1 MKDYYKILGV
11 EEEASEEE
19 IRARWIEL
27 TKRYHPDLVKTKEAD
42 EKIRE
47 INEAYQV
54 LRNQSTRLEYDLERT
69 YGQKIREGKRESY
82 FKKLSVPASILIVF
96 IIFGIIYF
104 KNFQNKIDQTDQRNL
119 TNQRDQIDQTNLSR
133 LSRSESVQDEMGS
146 LFHWD
151 QINPTNPTNPTIQ
164 TDATI
169 PTNITIQTSP
179 TTPTISTNI
188 TIQTNPTDAITPMD
202 SKDSTTQRPTDVISP
217 ITPSIAQAATMEKVQ
232 LPQPPQNPITPL
244 PNDPINNR
252 PTGAINQ
259 TNQRNQINPTNPIA
273 SKIELPQFKPPSL
286 LATED
291 EVRKFF
297 GNYIELYNRMDIE
310 GFLSLF
316 SSEAIQNKIY
326 GLRGIRKIYTDFFN
340 QGQGVRYQIQDM
352 KIEIYQ
358 NAVEVKARYVIEQVL
373 RTGGGKKV
381 WRGNVCWVLGKE
393 NGALKILSLDYRHQ

>member
-1 MKDYYKILGV
+1 MMKDYYKILGV

-119 TNQRDQIDQTNLSR
+119 TNQRDQVNQRN
-133 LSRSESVQDEMGS
+133 EPN
-146 LFHWD
+146 

-169 PTNITIQTSP
+169 P
-179 TTPTISTNI
+179 TNI

-202 SKDSTTQRPTDVISP
+202 SKDSTTQRPTDPTISTN
-217 ITPSIAQAATMEKVQ
+217 ITI
-232 LPQPPQNPITPL
+232 
-244 PNDPINNR
+244 
-252 PTGAINQ
+252 Q
-259 TNQRNQINPTNPIA
+259 TNPTNPIDP
-273 SKIELPQFKPPSL
+273 KRELPQFKPPSL
-286 LATED
+286 LAAED

>member
-1 MKDYYKILGV
+1 MMKNYYKILSV

-54 LRNQSTRLEYDLERT
+54 LRNKSTRLEYDLERT
-69 YGQKIREGKRESY
+69 YGQKKREGKRESY

-119 TNQRDQIDQTNLSR
+119 TNQRDQINQTNLSR

-151 QINPTNPTNPTIQ
+151 QINQTNPANPTIQ

-169 PTNITIQTSP
+169 PTNITIQTNP
-179 TTPTISTNI
+179 TTPATQKSLVAPTPKPIDSST
-188 TIQTNPTDAITPMD
+188 QQ
-202 SKDSTTQRPTDVISP
+202 TQRRIDVL
-217 ITPSIAQAATMEKVQ
+217 T
-232 LPQPPQNPITPL
+232 PQPQVALATPVV
-244 PNDPINNR
+244 PFEP
-252 PTGAINQ
+252 NQ
-259 TNQRNQINPTNPIA
+259 TNQRNQIDQRNPTNPIDP
-273 SKIELPQFKPPSL
+273 KRELPQFKPPSL

-326 GLRGIRKIYTDFFN
+326 GLGGIRKIYTDFFN

-381 WRGNVCWVLGKE
+381 WRGNVYWVLGKE
-393 NGALKILSLDYRHQ
+393 NGALKILSLGYQHQ

>member
-1 MKDYYKILGV
+1 MMKNYYKILSV
-11 EEEASEEE
+11 EEKASEEE

-54 LRNQSTRLEYDLERT
+54 LRNKSTRLEYDLEWT

-119 TNQRDQIDQTNLSR
+119 TNERDQINQTNLSR
-133 LSRSESVQDEMGS
+133 LSCLPHETLLLFHWGGESVQDEMGS

-151 QINPTNPTNPTIQ
+151 QINQTNPANPTIQ

-179 TTPTISTNI
+179 TTPATQKSLVAPTPKPIDSST
-188 TIQTNPTDAITPMD
+188 QQ
-202 SKDSTTQRPTDVISP
+202 TQRRIDVL
-217 ITPSIAQAATMEKVQ
+217 T
-232 LPQPPQNPITPL
+232 PQPQVALATPVV
-244 PNDPINNR
+244 PFEP
-252 PTGAINQ
+252 NQ
-259 TNQRNQINPTNPIA
+259 TNQRNQIDQRNPTNPIDP
-273 SKIELPQFKPPSL
+273 KRELPQFKPPSL

-291 EVRKFF
+291 EVKKFF

-326 GLRGIRKIYTDFFN
+326 GLGGIRKIYTDFFN

-381 WRGNVCWVLGKE
+381 WRGNVYWVLGKE
-393 NGALKILSLDYRHQ
+393 NGALKILSLDYQHQ

>member
-1 MKDYYKILGV
+1 
-11 EEEASEEE
+11 
-19 IRARWIEL
+19 
-27 TKRYHPDLVKTKEAD
+27 
-42 EKIRE
+42 
-47 INEAYQV
+47 
-54 LRNQSTRLEYDLERT
+54 LRNKSTRLEYDLERT

-119 TNQRDQIDQTNLSR
+119 TNQRDQVNQRN
-133 LSRSESVQDEMGS
+133 EPN
-146 LFHWD
+146 

-169 PTNITIQTSP
+169 PTNITIQTSPTTPATQKSLVALTPKPIDALTQQTQRRKDGITQINP

-202 SKDSTTQRPTDVISP
+202 SKDSTTQRPTDVISS